1 MCSALALKGPRYR
14 PAPQGTPG
22 LSQNGRRIPP
32 EDFES
37 ATSADKIRS
46 RAGPRFAPERLCG
59 VRGTRAD
66 APVSLPSQ
74 SVCPPGEWRA
84 LAERRCHFAP
94 EQVRG
99 VCGTRADGACR
110 SSLSVHM
117 PARWAAYKE
126 NRGARGPHPIT
137 KPLFQRQ
144 FHAIWKP
151 HEAEVLITPA
161 EPTVLFVKTA
171 QPKERP
177 LPRQGALLLS
187 FILIPV

>member
-59 VRGTRAD
+59 VRGTRAN

-126 NRGARGPHPIT
+126 NRGARGPHPIN

>member
-1 MCSALALKGPRYR
+1 MCSAPALKGPRYR

-59 VRGTRAD
+59 VRGTRAN

-126 NRGARGPHPIT
+126 NRGARGPHPIN